1 MTTPSGGAHRCPDCG
16 AGRAERRTPRSPVE
30 RPRAALT
37 GRRPYRCLRC
47 GRRFYDRPANS
58 ALPEVAAP
66 ASAAI
71 HPSPQ
76 RRRQVYWRVDVRQAG
91 SRPAEPFL
99 LVLLAL
105 MAAAIAAGLVL
116 MLWPEAESVVR
127 SGN

>member
-1 MTTPSGGAHRCPDCG
+1 M
-16 AGRAERRTPRSPVE
+16 
-30 RPRAALT
+30 
-37 GRRPYRCLRC
+37 
-47 GRRFYDRPANS
+47 
-58 ALPEVAAP
+58 P
-66 ASAAI
+66 ASATVY
-71 HPSPQ
+71 PPLP
-76 RRRQVYWRVDVRQAG
+76 RRRQAYWRVDVRQAG